1 MGRRSAA
8 KRSRGGGNVMA
19 VKFKDYYETLGVSR
33 DATEDQIRNAFRKLA
48 RKHHPDVNPGDKTA
62 EERFKEINEAYSVLS
77 DPQKRKQYDALGQNW
92 KQGAE
97 FKPPPDWKT
106 VDFGDAEGFGEFSDF
121 FESLFGRSRG
131 RNAGPGFTRRGSDVE
146 SEIGI
151 TLEEAHRGTTRNI
164 SLRTPDGK
172 QKSIRVN
179 IPAGVSNGQ
188 LIRVANEGE
197 LGSGGGPAGDL
208 FLAVRIEP
216 HRIFKTLG
224 DGNIE
229 MDLPVAPWE
238 AALGATVRTPTIE
251 GPVELTI
258 PPETQA
264 GRRLRLRGQGL
275 NRKSGGRGDQYV
287 RIEIVN
293 PPSLSQT
300 ERELFNKLA
309 SESKFDPRQ
318 LLAGAR

>member
-1 MGRRSAA
+1 
-8 KRSRGGGNVMA
+8 MA
-19 VKFKDYYETLGVSR
+19 VKFKDYYETLGLSR
-33 DATEDQIRNAFRKLA
+33 GAGDDEIRQAYRKLA

-62 EERFKEINEAYSVLS
+62 EEKFKDINEAYSVLS

-97 FKPPPDWKT
+97 FRPPPDWQNVR
-106 VDFGDAEGFGEFSDF
+106 VDFGDIEGLGGFSDF
-121 FESLFGRSRG
+121 FESVFGRGGG
-131 RNAGPGFTRRGSDVE
+131 RRPGADFTRRGSDVE

-164 SLRTPDGK
+164 ALRTPDGQ
-172 QKSIRVN
+172 QKSIHVN
-179 IPAGVSNGQ
+179 IPAGVSSGQ

-197 LGSGGGPAGDL
+197 PGAGGGPPGDL

-216 HRIFKTLG
+216 HPIFRVLNE
-224 DGNIE
+224 GNLE

-238 AALGATVRTPTIE
+238 AALGTTVRTPTIE

-258 PPETQA
+258 PPQTQA

-275 NRKSGGRGDQYV
+275 NRRSGGRGDQYV
-287 RIEIVN
+287 RVEIVN
-293 PPSLSQT
+293 PPSLSPQ
-300 ERELFNKLA
+300 ERDLYQRLA
-309 SESKFDPRQ
+309 SESRFDPRT
-318 LLAGAR
+318 AGGR